1 MRANGRTDTRP
12 ELALRKALH
21 RRGLRYRIDRR
32 IPLGSRGVRPDVSFP
47 ALSLAVFV
55 DGCFWHSCPQH
66 ATVPKANA
74 DYWVPKLAAN
84 VCRDRRNDRELE
96 DAGWTVLRFWAHESV
111 DRMADE
117 VLATARDLRLK
128 TQSHGSE
135 PTTGAGL

>member
-1 MRANGRTDTRP
+1 
-12 ELALRKALH
+12 
-21 RRGLRYRIDRR
+21 
-32 IPLGSRGVRPDVSFP
+32 VRPDVSFP